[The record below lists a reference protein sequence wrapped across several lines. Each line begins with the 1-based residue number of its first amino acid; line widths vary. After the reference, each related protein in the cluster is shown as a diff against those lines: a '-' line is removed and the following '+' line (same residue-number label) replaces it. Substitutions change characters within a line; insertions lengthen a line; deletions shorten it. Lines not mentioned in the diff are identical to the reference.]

1 MAAWDVLLSASFLAG
16 ASIGLREC
24 MEAVL
29 VVGLLISYLSK
40 TDRHE
45 SVKLVWWGVAA
56 GIALSLA
63 TVAANTVNLW
73 PAATIRGKNQVPAVW
88 GPSRLGVNCR
98 VTRQLPNL
106 TGRYLEHVNIR
117 VTLCRNR
124 QCQPLTIRGPGRRTR
139 CPFNLRNSSAVARVD
154 IL

>member
-56 GIALSLA
+56 GIALSIA
-63 TVAANTVNLW
+63 TVAVVFAVLW
-73 PAATIRGKNQVPAVW
+73 PRGTPLSVPLFSPAP
-88 GPSRLGVNCR
+88 PSV
-98 VTRQLPNL
+98 
-106 TGRYLEHVNIR
+106 
-117 VTLCRNR
+117 
-124 QCQPLTIRGPGRRTR
+124 
-139 CPFNLRNSSAVARVD
+139 
-154 IL
+154 